1 MANHLDVP
9 RAEADEILSSKKV
22 APHAE
27 WRPSAIGHRESWAFA
42 VGVITE
48 KGLYKKALAIELI
61 CQQTPKPYRTNY
73 KFSLFLSEHGRV
85 QRVYQLDTTSVPI
98 CEEGE
103 HGWPHRHIGQDKVFF
118 GSSYP
123 VNFADSI
130 AYFCEAANVKF
141 EEPIDSPFDFKLRP
155 T

>member
-9 RAEADEILSSKKV
+9 RAEADEILPSKKV

-27 WRPSAIGHRESWAFA
+27 WRPSAIGQRDSWELA

-48 KGLYKKALAIELI
+48 KGLYKRALAIELI
-61 CQQTPKPYRTNY
+61 CQQTLKPYRTNY
-73 KFSLFLSEHGRV
+73 KFCLFLSVHGRP
-85 QRVYQLDTTSVPI
+85 QRVYQLDTTSAPI
-98 CEEGE
+98 CDEGE
-103 HGWPHRHIGQDKVFF
+103 HGWPHQHIGQDRVGF

-123 VNFADSI
+123 VNFAESV
-130 AYFCEAANVKF
+130 AYFCQATNVEF